1 MPLLAGGPACSG
13 GWLVVGWYAVLV
25 VPVVSGVGVGPLAVF
40 GSVVVGVAPV
50 VVEGV
55 DAVGGWWCCC
65 VAGVGGAREV
75 VGEGAAGGAPG
86 VGAAGDA
93 DVEGVVGEALVDGG
107 VLTVSW
113 GWDLATPGGGSRGHC
128 WPVCW
133 PWQCWTCLVSGPSLV
148 SLMPM
153 VFQTL
158 YWVVLLWWLSLT
170 LRVAVA
176 EVALSLMPVARSL
189 RALLWFAASP
199 MMLMLLMVGVGPCA
213 GRQWLVF
220 GVLLPLFPGGR
231 WLVPLALTGRVCSR
245 CRWCGPLVMPLVR
258 VLQAMPRVMLSLRVV
273 LVAPVV
279 WVQLVTVWWMGSYAL
294 LWWRGCCC

>member
-1 MPLLAGGPACSG
+1 MVR
-13 GWLVVGWYAVLV
+13 WLAVLV
-25 VPVVSGVGVGPLAVF
+25 LPVVSGVEVVLSAVF
-40 GSVVVGVAPV
+40 GSVVVGVASV

-65 VAGVGGAREV
+65 VAGVGGAGDV
-75 VGEGAAGGAPG
+75 VGEGAADGAPG

-93 DVEGVVGEALVDGG
+93 DGEGVVGDALVDGG

-128 WPVCW
+128 WPLCW
-133 PWQCWTCLVSGPSLV
+133 PWRCWSCLVSRPSLV

-153 VFQTL
+153 VLQAF
-158 YWVVLLWWLSLT
+158 YRVVSLWWLSLT

-176 EVALSLMPVARSL
+176 EVALSVTPVARPL
-189 RALLWFAASP
+189 QALLRFTAS
-199 MMLMLLMVGVGPCA
+199 LMLLMLLVVGVGPCV
-213 GRQWLVF
+213 GGQWLVF
-220 GVLLPLFPGGR
+220 RGGLPLFPGGR
-231 WLVPLALTGRVCSR
+231 WQDPLALTGRVCSR
-245 CRWCGPLVMPLVR
+245 CRWCGPQVMPLVR
-258 VLQAMPRVMLSLRVV
+258 VLQAMPRGMSSVRVV

-279 WVQLVTVWWMGSYAL
+279 WVPLVTAWWMGPCAL